1 MPVIIK
7 WVMSGL
13 ATLIGA
19 SLAPI
24 ICRFLFL
31 IGFTVVSYLGI
42 STLTDYAVDIFNAQL
57 SSLPPQAGQVVGLLG
72 LDQAASII
80 FGAAAT
86 KTALTAATGTKTA
99 TSFLPQ
105 DCNF

>member
-1 MPVIIK
+1 MPVLVK
-7 WVMSGL
+7 WIMSAL
-13 ATLIGA
+13 ASLVGM

-31 IGFTVVSYLGI
+31 VGFSVVSYLGI
-42 STLTDYAVDIFNAQL
+42 STLTDYAVDIFNDQL
-57 SSLPPQAGQVVGLLG
+57 ANLPPQVYQVVGLLG

-86 KTALTAATGTKTA
+86 KLALTSVNGAKTS